1 MENRERTGNRR
12 REQRQRTE
20 KRGRVEE
27 KKLKR
32 EKISG
37 KMKDKEKK
45 NLNTRIKN

>member
-1 MENRERTGNRR
+1 MENRERTENRGRER
-12 REQRQRTE
+12 RERTE

-37 KMKDKEKK
+37 KMNEKGK
-45 NLNTRIKN
+45 KKA